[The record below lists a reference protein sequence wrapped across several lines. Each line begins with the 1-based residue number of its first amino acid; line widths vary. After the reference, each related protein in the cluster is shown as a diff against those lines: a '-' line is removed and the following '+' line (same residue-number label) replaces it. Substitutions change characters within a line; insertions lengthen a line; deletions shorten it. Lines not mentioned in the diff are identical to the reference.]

1 MKTEHEHIV
10 VDKKSPTW
18 VWALQIG
25 IAAVAIGLSI
35 SSIIYPVYAV
45 MAAFTAAAI
54 ILLLFGIEHVV
65 TGVFVKGSRFVHIGL
80 GGLIIILSSIVIA
93 YPTASATLI
102 VWLAAIALL
111 FSGVASI
118 ISGLRVRH
126 VENRR
131 VPGRASRA
139 VSVAAGGLAVAISVS
154 IMASPTFGVQLAGFV
169 IGIALLVYGIR
180 LFITGVSGLRHA
192 TATPATASSSDTMAA

>member
-1 MKTEHEHIV
+1 MKAEHEHLV

-35 SSIIYPVYAV
+35 SSIIYPIYAV
-45 MAAFTAAAI
+45 MATFTAAAI

-65 TGVFVKGSRFVHIGL
+65 TGVFVKGSRLVHIGL

-93 YPTASATLI
+93 YPTATATLV

-118 ISGLRVRH
+118 ISGLRVRR

-139 VSVAAGGLAVAISVS
+139 VSVAAGGLAVAI
-154 IMASPTFGVQLAGFV
+154 MASPTFGIQLAGFV

-180 LFITGVSGLRHA
+180 LFITGISGLRHA
-192 TATPATASSSDTMAA
+192 TPAMSSPSDTMAA

>member
-1 MKTEHEHIV
+1 MKAEHEHIV

-45 MAAFTAAAI
+45 MATFTAAAI

-65 TGVFVKGSRFVHIGL
+65 TGVFVKGSRLVHIGL
-80 GGLIIILSSIVIA
+80 GGLIILLSSIVIA
-93 YPTASATLI
+93 YPTATATLI

-118 ISGLRVRH
+118 ISGLRVRR

-139 VSVAAGGLAVAISVS
+139 LSVAAGGLAVAISVS

-180 LFITGVSGLRHA
+180 LFVTGISGLRH
-192 TATPATASSSDTMAA
+192 ATPATASSSDTMAA

>member
-1 MKTEHEHIV
+1 MKTENEHIV

-25 IAAVAIGLSI
+25 IAAIAIGLSI

-45 MAAFTAAAI
+45 MATFTAAAI

-65 TGVFVKGSRFVHIGL
+65 TGVFVKRSRFVHIGL

-180 LFITGVSGLRHA
+180 LFITGISGLRHA
-192 TATPATASSSDTMAA
+192 TPAMSSPSDTMAARK